1 MYIFNYIVEKCK
13 KKHIIINNNNKSTK
27 QNQNKNLI
35 SLQRTF
41 IPVVEAINR
50 MPTNREGL

>member
-1 MYIFNYIVEKCK
+1 MNYNIFNYIVEKCK
-13 KKHIIINNNNKSTK
+13 KKHSIIINNSNKSTK

-41 IPVVEAINR
+41 IPVVEAANGIGNK
-50 MPTNREGL
+50 

>member
-13 KKHIIINNNNKSTK
+13 KKHIINNNNKSTK

-35 SLQRTF
+35 SFQRTF
-41 IPVVEAINR
+41 IPVAEATNR